1 MTNEELIIHQAK
13 KLIELQSSVDYW
25 MQRFWE
31 AQEKKKAI
39 LSEAPNHEL
48 L

>member
-13 KLIELQSSVDYW
+13 KIIELQSNVDYW
-25 MQRFWE
+25 VQRFFE

-39 LSEAPNHEL
+39 LSEEADHEL
-48 L
+48 H